1 MLKRNRS
8 PNTNR
13 SPRKVQ
19 KTNTPKKIIKVR
31 RQGGITLRAA
41 PGAKIGDIEVIDG
54 EFFTI
59 RSEAQLR
66 QLIRQKKYDDARR
79 TCTSFIRNM
88 KELFDDSLQFNEP
101 IGHWDTSNVTDM
113 GHMFSD
119 AYRFNQPIGMWDTS
133 NVKNMAWMFSGAK
146 RFNQPIGNWNTSKVE
161 NMALMFANATSF
173 NQPIGNWDVRNV
185 TNMTRMFF
193 RATAFNQPIG
203 NWDIRN
209 VIKMR
214 YMFQD
219 SGFRHDLSTWREKL
233 NPNVDIDHGTRGR
246 LIKPLDISRAQFA
259 FHNEFHTNAQ
269 DPISMNHV
277 NFNRAY
283 ILTPEL
289 IKNNNVHKIRRVYDT
304 RSINN
309 GIRPTMSS
317 PFTRTSLHP
326 GDIIKLSTIANK
338 LVPQRGNTTNK
349 RRLKNQYERIV
360 VESKLRDVIEEIN
373 SITKR
378 KIPNAAKKTILN
390 GKNLPRQRRML
401 ENQLRRMK
409 NG

>member
-1 MLKRNRS
+1 MLTRNQSR
-8 PNTNR
+8 
-13 SPRKVQ
+13 
-19 KTNTPKKIIKVR
+19 NTPKKIIKVR
-31 RQGGITLRAA
+31 RQGGVTLRAA
-41 PGAKIGDIEVIDG
+41 PGATIGDIEVIDG

-66 QLIRQKKYDDARR
+66 QLIRQKKYDDVRR

-88 KELFDDSLQFNEP
+88 KELFEDSLQFNEP
-101 IGHWDTSNVTDM
+101 IGHWDTSNVTD
-113 GHMFSD
+113 
-119 AYRFNQPIGMWDTS
+119 
-133 NVKNMAWMFSGAK
+133 MAWMFSGAK

-161 NMALMFANATSF
+161 YMELMFANATSF

-219 SGFRHDLSTWREKL
+219 SGFRYDLSTWREKL

-338 LVPQRGNTTNK
+338 

-378 KIPNAAKKTILN
+378 KIPDDAKKKILN
-390 GKNLPRQRRML
+390 GKNLLRQRKML
-401 ENQLRRMK
+401 ENKVRAMK
-409 NG
+409 NA